1 MVVVQ
6 HDTEKVFCLLQSHH
20 APWIAGLHGHSSVV
34 LPEMENNL
42 VQVVVTVLQ
51 PFTKFPGR
59 HKGSLSLGIEIVSNR
74 SERLFLGTS
83 RYITLN
89 PKPGTLNSTH
99 ISEVGKD
106 GSGSRGAEASGI
118 SVVQLR
124 FWD

>member
-6 HDTEKVFCLLQSHH
+6 HDAEKVFCLLQSHH

-59 HKGSLSLGIEIVSNR
+59 HKDSLSLEIVSNR
-74 SERLFLGTS
+74 NDRMFLGTS

-89 PKPGTLNSTH
+89 PKPGTLNSRH
-99 ISEVGKD
+99 ISEAGKD
-106 GSGSRGAEASGI
+106 GSGSRGAETSGI